1 MICVRR
7 AGPSRILN
15 LGTCKMTRA
24 MSGLG
29 VISVLALSACAVAPP
44 QGPSVMALPAQGK
57 SFEAF
62 QQDDMACRSYAT
74 QQTGGASATQAAN
87 NSAVGS
93 ALLGTALGA
102 GVGAALGSVGGAV
115 GAGAAI
121 GGATG
126 LLAGSAIGAGNAQAS
141 GGNVQARYDT
151 AYTQCMY
158 QGRIGAGGAQRLCR
172 GLWLWPRLPLLLS
185 RSLLRSRLFR
195 THGRGWRWLGMGWRL
210 LRRGLASPLVRDRG
224 NRRYAP
230 LGGGNS
236 SARLSHVSVDLVL
249 GPGGDLLDRLA
260 ITKTSEHLVVY
271 TATVDLHSDIRSR
284 FGCCERWP
292 LSAGRP

>member
-1 MICVRR
+1 L
-7 AGPSRILN
+7 ASSN
-15 LGTCKMTRA
+15 FHLGTCEMTRA
-24 MSGLG
+24 ISGLG
-29 VISVLALSACAVAPP
+29 IVSVLALSACAVAPP

-62 QQDDMACRSYAT
+62 QQDDMACRGYAT
-74 QQTGGASATQAAN
+74 QQTGGASAAQAAN

-141 GGNVQARYDT
+141 GANVQGRYDT

-158 QGRIGAGGAQRLCR
+158 SRGNSVQGAPSGYAAGYGYGYGPVYGPAYYP
-172 GLWLWPRLPLLLS
+172 GPYYGPGYFGPTVVVGGGWGW
-185 RSLLRSRLFR
+185 
-195 THGRGWRWLGMGWRL
+195 GRGYGYYGGWR
-210 LRRGLASPLVRDRG
+210 
-224 NRRYAP
+224 
-230 LGGGNS
+230 
-236 SARLSHVSVDLVL
+236 
-249 GPGGDLLDRLA
+249 
-260 ITKTSEHLVVY
+260 
-271 TATVDLHSDIRSR
+271 
-284 FGCCERWP
+284 RW
-292 LSAGRP
+292 

>member
-1 MICVRR
+1 
-7 AGPSRILN
+7 
-15 LGTCKMTRA
+15 MTRA

-29 VISVLALSACAVAPP
+29 VVSVLALSACAVAPP

-62 QQDDMACRSYAT
+62 QQDDAACRGFAT
-74 QQTGGASATQAAN
+74 QQTGGASAAQAAN

-93 ALLGTALGA
+93 AVLGTALGA
-102 GVGAALGSVGGAV
+102 GLGAALGSVGGAV

-158 QGRIGAGGAQRLCR
+158 SRGNSVQGAPSGYAC
-172 GLWLWPRLPLLLS
+172 GLWLWPRLLS
-185 RSLLRSRLFR
+185 RLPTMVPAILAPRS
-195 THGRGWRWLGMGWRL
+195 WLAVAGDGVAVTTA
-210 LRRGLASPLVRDRG
+210 GAG
-224 NRRYAP
+224 IAI
-230 LGGGNS
+230 GKG
-236 SARLSHVSVDLVL
+236 SA
-249 GPGGDLLDRLA
+249 
-260 ITKTSEHLVVY
+260 
-271 TATVDLHSDIRSR
+271 
-284 FGCCERWP
+284 
-292 LSAGRP
+292 